1 MAIGGV
7 FGSKLV
13 VDFGNFAVKKMADR
27 EIKSREDVSL
37 LVRTF
42 YAKIRKDELLGPIFN
57 GIITDWETH
66 LELLTDF
73 WETNLFFNRK
83 YFGNPMHVHVDV
95 DNKCN
100 NTINEM
106 HFGTWINLWV
116 LTIDELF
123 DTQDERAQIAK
134 NRARHMGTFLHLN
147 IFNSRTTP
155 AEK

>member
-1 MAIGGV
+1 
-7 FGSKLV
+7 
-13 VDFGNFAVKKMADR
+13 MADR

-37 LVRTF
+37 LVHTF
-42 YAKIRKDELLGPIFN
+42 YGKIRKDELLGPIFN

-83 YFGNPMHVHVDV
+83 YFGNPMHAHVEV
-95 DNKCN
+95 DKKCN
-100 NTINEM
+100 HTISEL
-106 HFGTWINLWV
+106 HFGTWINLWI

-123 DTQDERAQIAK
+123 NAQDERALIAK

-147 IFNSRTTP
+147 IFNSRP
-155 AEK
+155 AKSED